1 MCQWRRL
8 VPGTNLDDMCYKV
21 RKASNR
27 MTDETK
33 VKKLRQWM
41 WALTMHVVLR
51 LAQVLSHLCLAVQ
64 HQYTQVHLATS
75 SQVVLSGPEV

>member
-1 MCQWRRL
+1 
-8 VPGTNLDDMCYKV
+8 MCYKV

-41 WALTMHVVLR
+41 WALTMRVVLR
-51 LAQVLSHLCLAVQ
+51 LAQVLSRLRPAVHHQHMQVCLE
-64 HQYTQVHLATS
+64 TS
-75 SQVVLSGPEV
+75 AFVSS